1 MIISNLLIKTE
12 TGNLEQSTEEV
23 QTLLNDE
30 WDETPDES
38 PLYLNWYMAKD

>member
-1 MIISNLLIKTE
+1 MIISNFLIKTE

-30 WDETPDES
+30 
-38 PLYLNWYMAKD
+38 

>member
-30 WDETPDES
+30 
-38 PLYLNWYMAKD
+38 